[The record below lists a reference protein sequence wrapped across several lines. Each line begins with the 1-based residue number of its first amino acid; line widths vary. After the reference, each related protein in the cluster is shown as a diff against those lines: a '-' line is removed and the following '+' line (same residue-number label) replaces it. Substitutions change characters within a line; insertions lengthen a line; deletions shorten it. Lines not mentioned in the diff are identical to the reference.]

1 MFNLNKNM
9 FYLSGPLKDAPNL
22 LCTPHAAFYSDA
34 SCTELREMAA
44 SEIRRA
50 IIGRIPDCLR
60 NCVNKEYFPSGG
72 VGVGVGVGYPV
83 GPAEG
88 MNGGYYAAGGGAV
101 AGAQAGAL
109 PVQQAHSTTPHEVP
123 HSVTAPPPPQPPPV
137 TQPPG
142 IPHSM
147 VSSNTS
153 LCC

>member
-1 MFNLNKNM
+1 
-9 FYLSGPLKDAPNL
+9 
-22 LCTPHAAFYSDA
+22 
-34 SCTELREMAA
+34 MAA

-72 VGVGVGVGYPV
+72 VGVGVGYPV
-83 GPAEG
+83 GVGGPEG

-101 AGAQAGAL
+101 AAQTGAL

-142 IPHSM
+142 IPHSL
-147 VSSNTS
+147 VGNNFAT
-153 LCC
+153 